1 MLVKYGFLT
10 LEEIVLFIA
19 SNPAGATAMTSESET
34 DEADMGRLQGK
45 F

>member
-1 MLVKYGFLT
+1 M
-10 LEEIVLFIA
+10 VLFIA